1 MNRTGIKLGDLNK
14 FLDKINNNKH
24 IIVEGIYTHLS
35 SADYDKEYTNRQYNI
50 FKEAVNII
58 KSKIDN
64 IKYIHISASNG
75 IINLKDDI
83 CNLVRLGII
92 LYGYNSCEGIKNKI
106 KLEPICKLKTKINYI
121 KECNIGEA
129 IGYSQKF
136 ICQNKMKIATIPL
149 GYADGLRRELSNKG
163 NVIVNNKICKIV
175 GNICMDSCMID
186 ITDIDEVKVGT
197 DVYIWDNKLITIDDI
212 ATLTNT
218 INYEILSTVSYRVY
232 REFIESL

>member
-106 KLEPICKLKTKINYI
+106 KLEPICKLKTKITYL
-121 KECNIGEA
+121 KECDACEK
-129 IGYSQKF
+129 IGYSQNF
-136 ICQNKMKIATIPL
+136 ITPNKIKIATIPL
-149 GYADGLRRELSNKG
+149 GYADGLRR
-163 NVIVNNKICKIV
+163 
-175 GNICMDSCMID
+175 
-186 ITDIDEVKVGT
+186 
-197 DVYIWDNKLITIDDI
+197 
-212 ATLTNT
+212 
-218 INYEILSTVSYRVY
+218 
-232 REFIESL
+232 